1 MADAKVLQRDV
12 IHRGRVFELAVE
24 RVRLPDDRE
33 VRLDV
38 LRHPGAAAIVP
49 LTDAGEILL
58 LRQFR
63 HAAGGYLWEIPA
75 GTLERDEQPRACAER
90 ELVEEAGM
98 RAREMIAL
106 GEIVPVPGYST
117 ERIHLFL
124 ARGLS
129 PADQK
134 LDDDELIAEVRPI
147 PVAEALRWLADGTL
161 VDAKSA
167 VAIARAH
174 ERGLLAPA
182 TAEARS

>member
-1 MADAKVLQRDV
+1 MPDAKVLQRDV

-24 RVRLPDDRE
+24 RVRLPNGRE

-58 LRQFR
+58 LHQFR

-75 GTLERDEQPRACAER
+75 GTLERGEEPGACAER
-90 ELVEEAGM
+90 ELIEEAGM

-106 GEIVPVPGYST
+106 GEVVPVPGYST

-134 LDDDELIAEVRPI
+134 LDEDELIAEVRPV
-147 PVAEALRWLADGTL
+147 PVAEVLRWLADGTL
-161 VDAKSA
+161 IDAKSA

-174 ERGLLAPA
+174 ERGLLASANPKG
-182 TAEARS
+182 RS